1 MGQER
6 RAKREKGKRRTRERK
21 AGVRRLI
28 ARKVEEPRSKEG
40 KRNENGA
47 RIEKDIVADRE
58 VWEKTSVDGRRKRR
72 REENEGGLEEKRC
85 SERVSRREDRRK
97 HGELVYDRRSAE
109 VLVKERGTRR
119 GNGRKLERFQKKLVE
134 EREGERIEEGGD

>member
-1 MGQER
+1 M
-6 RAKREKGKRRTRERK
+6 
-21 AGVRRLI
+21 I

-47 RIEKDIVADRE
+47 RIEEDLVAGRE
-58 VWEKTSVDGRRKRR
+58 AWEETSVDRRRKRR

-119 GNGRKLERFQKKLVE
+119 GNGRKLGRFQRKLVE
-134 EREGERIEEGGD
+134 ERGGEQIEKGDD